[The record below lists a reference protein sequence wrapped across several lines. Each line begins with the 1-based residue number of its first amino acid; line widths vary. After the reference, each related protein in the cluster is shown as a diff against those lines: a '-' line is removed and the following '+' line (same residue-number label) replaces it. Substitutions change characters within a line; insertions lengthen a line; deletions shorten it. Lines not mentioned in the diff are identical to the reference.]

1 MSSLPSLALSRSS
14 VDRLAH
20 RRDDVPWLAAAWSDP
35 RTRVLVVTG
44 GRVPV
49 DGEPP
54 HLVGVASGSA
64 PDGERYLLGVDP
76 DDQVWFAV
84 RVDHPVD
91 EPAPGTVSLR
101 SLREVGALLDDR
113 DAGLAVHAVS
123 LANWHATHTH
133 CPRCGTPTVVSAA
146 GAQRWCPTD
155 QSTHF
160 PRTDPAMI
168 VLVTDPDDRALLGR
182 QAVWLPGRYSTLA
195 GFVEPGEDAERC
207 VVREVWEEAGVVV
220 QDVEYRGSQPW
231 PFPGSLMLGFTARCV
246 DGAEPTVDGVE
257 LTEARWFTR
266 DDLAAAVAG
275 GVLTLPPQVSIA
287 RRLIEHWFGAP
298 IGEPSDGGQAASS
311 ASFS

>member
-1 MSSLPSLALSRSS
+1 MSKLRSLSLSRSS

-20 RRDDVPWLAAAWSDP
+20 RRDDAAWLPAAWSDP

-49 DGEPP
+49 HHDPP
-54 HLVGVASGSA
+54 RLVGVPTGSA
-64 PDGERYLLGVDP
+64 PDGERYLLGADA
-76 DDQVWFAV
+76 DDRVWFAV
-84 RVDHPVD
+84 RVDRAGT
-91 EPAPGTVSLR
+91 EPAPGTT

-133 CPRCGTPTVVSAA
+133 CPRCGTATVVAAA
-146 GAQRWCPTD
+146 GAQRWCPAD

-168 VLVTDPDDRALLGR
+168 VLVTDADDRALLGR

-220 QDVEYRGSQPW
+220 QDVEYLGSQPW
-231 PFPGSLMLGFTARCV
+231 PFPGSLMLGFRACCV
-246 DGAEPTVDGVE
+246 DRVEPTVDGVE
-257 LTEARWFTR
+257 LAEARWFTR
-266 DDLAAAVAG
+266 DDLAAAVASG
-275 GVLTLPPQVSIA
+275 AVTLPPEVSIA

-298 IGEPSDGGQAASS
+298 IADGHATSS